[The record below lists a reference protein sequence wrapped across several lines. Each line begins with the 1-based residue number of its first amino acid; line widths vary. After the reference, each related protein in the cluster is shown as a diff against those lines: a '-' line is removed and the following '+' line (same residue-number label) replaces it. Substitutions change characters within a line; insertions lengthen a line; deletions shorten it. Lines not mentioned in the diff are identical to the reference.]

1 MSEIKW
7 VLEVLWRI
15 ELQNIQNHPIIYC
28 YLAVSLGPTHSSWV
42 DLCTGSDLG
51 SGLGEGAGQGLSFLI
66 LQSTAREAY
75 FWKMHWDSNLL
86 SPWEDVFSF
95 WKHFFNVSVFYFPWN
110 WAAAAFEK
118 SYK

>member
-28 YLAVSLGPTHSSWV
+28 YLAVSLSPTHFSWV
-42 DLCTGSDLG
+42 DLCSGSDLG
-51 SGLGEGAGQGLSFLI
+51 SGLGEGAGQALSFLI

-86 SPWEDVFSF
+86 SP
-95 WKHFFNVSVFYFPWN
+95 
-110 WAAAAFEK
+110 
-118 SYK
+118 